1 MRESRYFLISAILTL
16 CAVIIGGGGHWY
28 RTIFRSRRGRQRAAL
43 DPGRYY
49 HLFLIAPGFTQAG
62 RKGHRRLRLFQIPGV
77 ADNLRRVVFGCCF
90 HGCNT
95 LTFLCQY
102 KDTLQCF
109 ITQIISPKNYHH
121 NVFYIANYTLYRF
134 NRYICHVTL

>member
-43 DPGRYY
+43 DPGRHY

-77 ADNLRRVVFGCCF
+77 ADNLRQVISCYF
-90 HGCNT
+90 HY
-95 LTFLCQY
+95 L
-102 KDTLQCF
+102 
-109 ITQIISPKNYHH
+109 
-121 NVFYIANYTLYRF
+121 YTLYVYFHTTNIQQMFIRSKYF
-134 NRYICHVTL
+134 SRKIDTKYLFLHTTIHFTLL